1 MELDANSTNITG
13 LLVVCLAL
21 VAIAFLLRRKYDSNM
36 PLLFYF
42 IALTFTNL
50 STMSV
55 NPYLMIAGIALAL
68 LLRFEFMGQGF
79 TKLIAYLTTGA
90 LGLVVYVFLVEI
102 FGTGQ
107 APF

>member
-1 MELDANSTNITG
+1 VDLDANSTNITG

-21 VAIAFLLRRKYDSNM
+21 VAITFLLKRKYDSNM

-42 IALTFTNL
+42 IALMFTNL
-50 STMSV
+50 SSMTV

-68 LLRFEFMGQGF
+68 VLRFEFMGQGF
-79 TKLIAYLTTGA
+79 AKFIAYLTTGA
-90 LGLVVYVFLVEI
+90 LGLIVYVFLVEI